1 MGTVVSYFNG
11 SAFDSQATH
20 AMGEAF
26 DLACSNMRIGGQPEV
41 VREIMAARIIQAA
54 RSGERDP
61 NRLAAKAMDAVGIHV
76 P

>member
-11 SAFDSQATH
+11 SVFDSQATH

-26 DLACSNMRIGGQPEV
+26 DLACANMRIGGQPEV
-41 VREIMAARIIQAA
+41 VREIMASRIIQAA
-54 RSGERDP
+54 KNGERDP
-61 NRLAAKAMDAVGIHV
+61 YRLAAKAMDAVGLHM